1 MKHSKS
7 KYKNRP
13 VTIAGIRYASQKE
26 AVRHK
31 ELLLMEK
38 AGKIKNLRFQVGYEL
53 IPARYETYE
62 RYSEKTGKRLKDG
75 KRCVEESCK
84 YIADFVYQ
92 DAGTGEWIIE
102 DSKGKRT
109 KDYIIK
115 RKLML
120 HVHGIRIHEV

>member
-1 MKHSKS
+1 MRYKRN
-7 KYKNRP
+7 KYGNKKCTVN
-13 VTIAGIRYASQKE
+13 GIVFDSIHEADRY
-26 AVRHK
+26 K
-31 ELLLMEK
+31 ELLLLEK
-38 AGKIKNLRFQVGYEL
+38 AGKIKDLRLQVVYEL
-53 IPARYETYE
+53 IPAQYETFE
-62 RYSEKTGKRLKDG
+62 RYSDKTGKRLKDG

-92 DAGTGEWIIE
+92 DAGTGEWIVE

-120 HVHGIRIHEV
+120 YIHGIRVHEV